1 MNTTESAAARRTIE
15 SAVLERAQH
24 TSKSKAQDTW
34 SFARAERLLGK
45 EYHGRFLI
53 ELLQNAADA
62 WRDAHADGSTCEL
75 IVVIDESPSLIVANR
90 GVPFPPQ
97 IVLESLGQIG
107 LSSKEAGE
115 AIGHKGIGFKS
126 TLEVSAT
133 PEIYSTFTD
142 GEPTLAVRFDAARAR
157 ELILDQT
164 PDWDTWVADQ
174 DEFQQD
180 ALQAIPVL
188 RYPTWVDSAPAVVTE
203 LGSHGYAT
211 VVRLPRSPAFGDTQA
226 WLAKVRDALR
236 DVSDQIL
243 VLLGIFDRVRIE
255 NRVAGTSEDIV
266 VTTEPGDHSN
276 GTTADTV
283 TITRNGVCSSRW
295 VRYQRQYADGAEL
308 ASEVTTAIRLDADD
322 PSRPVHAHG
331 DADSSSPFHLFFPT
345 RIGSGLPFLLHGYFE
360 VDAARTGFFAGS
372 ADQNQAIL
380 DALADLTVHAVG
392 HLANRP
398 DIDLVAL
405 TELVTATPQPEGK
418 LARHFHDRV
427 LAGLDDVDWLP
438 GAPGENT
445 PRAVAPRD
453 LLPANQAVTQALVQ
467 VFPAPYLRERS
478 QREIAHPDLSEQ
490 THRFLTDRRDSSD
503 DLWPALHAVLRPGK
517 DHPWPPDAQADQRFL
532 ALLDLADALRRF
544 NPKQAAELLRGLL
557 GDEEAR
563 LVPVTRPD
571 GQREFVPVPNPESS
585 AAGKRGVS
593 VMARLGAGSDTPLD
607 PPEVLDVEFLA
618 DGLLTDQTRPRA
630 EALGIRPFTVDA
642 VLDRLNIPADALT
655 TDHDRERLVRFLWDL
670 LTRERRSDFSTASS
684 SGNALSFAAHQWFWL
699 QPGRARQDDNARQR
713 QRRERNLAGVPL
725 PARDGTWRPAGRL
738 AFGADW
744 ADWVEAHLSY
754 ADGARRAA
762 ALRRLDRLAPDDGSL
777 LAPPETLLSLLPTAS
792 IPDIPGDEPDEDAN
806 EMDSSVEPTEPL
818 GEVEETEGTE
828 ASDARREP
836 LEQFSFLL
844 RLGCWEV
851 PPVDG
856 HESRRAV
863 SGRMWP
869 WPELRESLAPEEAD
883 AEWNFDVWQW
893 SGTGHRNIT
902 VTEDARMLWPPQR
915 GDHPMRVDTAVALE
929 DGAALYARLTEA
941 SAVCPR
947 CNTPAGNYHRK
958 TQCWTRDGERR
969 PSTLALQL
977 RRQRWLPTTRAGV
990 PVDGH
995 SAEEAWADPRGLDT
1009 HAMRTSPMQHLPL
1022 VDVTGWSTPLR
1033 TLCDLHSLDDAD
1045 PARLLA
1051 LHDELR
1057 MALERGEVDLT
1068 VGTAHQ
1074 SFVGLHRLIYESL
1087 ARQQAADQVPAYF
1100 EVLCELGSRLVH
1112 RRRSDCRHDDG
1123 RYVGYRA
1130 RFAGQVPFVVLAR
1143 DKGNIAK
1150 ALDIPTFEVSVV
1162 RQNDDPGDDITESL
1176 HEELTERIPELLA
1189 VMVHHA
1195 GGTNPLEPTSEA
1207 FRERA
1212 SRLRNLSVRQL
1223 DNLVLTVSIAG
1234 MPGVEETIGDAS
1246 QDESY
1251 LDISKP
1257 GAPVVFH
1264 DFTGDGWR
1272 SRLRRRLAQHLAAVS
1287 DVAGAY
1293 TDTFTLLMTAS
1304 EEERKDLLRSWG
1316 VASEHVHQIR
1326 TQLGIYTDSDRSRA
1340 ANWLRAILAVLGRPE
1355 LGQVE
1360 SLDHARVSTQLEQA
1374 GLSQQD
1380 ADAVAY
1386 GIANDRPGEPDGPV
1400 LRTLAR
1406 HGVNLQELS
1415 EALAAQHE
1423 PRLAIRVAHNR
1434 LKQWLDRHGSRLVA
1448 VLNEK
1453 GLEEDAAKAEVAGM
1467 RAPAD
1472 LDFALDPPPEAYLSP
1487 VLTALIQQGLE
1498 VDTSALVSGA
1508 AITLASLCGWDTTEL
1523 DARVLALYDDEARSA
1538 RLRDLARGWASELR
1552 LLSLLVRV
1560 SGASA
1565 SVVRSEAIHVD
1576 EALGRP
1582 TAPSQL
1588 VPSLEEIVPGAHL
1601 DGLRRSL
1608 EGLLADELPGT
1619 PAERDQIH
1627 QLAEAHGVPVSAA
1640 PAILKILTR
1649 DRSRRVSTYTHQVRA
1664 LVEHDVQPRQ
1674 PAGLTPPP
1682 LRKPKPGHK
1691 HVVPGKVSVDIE
1703 RRKKRAGDEAE
1714 SWAVTAMTRT
1724 LMELEP
1730 PARDQ
1735 AIGEIIDML
1744 EQYGFT
1750 GPATE
1755 RVREHGEAAREHG
1768 LDDEELIDR
1777 LTEFL
1782 WVAAFSDGFGFD
1794 VLGWFTDLEDPS
1806 GGYPMALE
1814 VKSASGSFYFSSGE
1828 WAVAER
1834 MRATDEARAAYAVL
1848 AVHPRRAG
1856 SDAPDGMDLL
1866 LDPVHLCESGQIRRE
1881 DDTYQMRYRL
1891 AR

>member
-1 MNTTESAAARRTIE
+1 VNATEREAARRTVE
-15 SAVLERAQH
+15 SAVLERAH
-24 TSKSKAQDTW
+24 HASKSKAQDTW

-62 WRDAHADGSTCEL
+62 WRDAHANGSTCEL
-75 IVVIDESPSLIVANR
+75 VVVIDASPSLIVANR
-90 GVPFPPQ
+90 GVPFPAQ

-157 ELILDQT
+157 GLILGQT
-164 PDWDTWVADQ
+164 PDWDTWVAEQ
-174 DEFQQD
+174 AEFQQD
-180 ALQAIPVL
+180 PLQAVPVL
-188 RYPTWVDSAPAVVTE
+188 RYPTWVDSAPATVTE
-203 LGSHGYAT
+203 LGSHGYDT
-211 VVRLPRSPAFGDTQA
+211 VVRLPHSPAFGDTQA

-255 NRVAGTSEDIV
+255 DRVAGTSEDIV

-283 TITRNGVCSSRW
+283 AITRNGVCSSRW
-295 VRYQRQYADGAEL
+295 VRYQRQYADVAEL

-322 PSRPVHAHG
+322 PGRPVHAHG
-331 DADSSSPFHLFFPT
+331 DAESSSPFHLFFPT

-360 VDAARTGFFAGS
+360 VDAARTGFFTGS
-372 ADQNQAIL
+372 ADQNQTIL
-380 DALADLTVHAVG
+380 DALADLVVDAVDN
-392 HLANRP
+392 LASRS

-405 TELVTATPQPEGK
+405 TELVIATPSPEAK

-427 LAGLDDVDWLP
+427 LAGLDDVAWLP
-438 GAPGENT
+438 GAAGENA
-445 PRAVAPRD
+445 PCAVAPRD
-453 LLPANQAVTQALVQ
+453 LLPADQAVTQALVR
-467 VFPAPYLRERS
+467 VFPITYLRERS

-490 THRFLTDRRDSSD
+490 AHRFLADRRESSD
-503 DLWPALHAVLRPGK
+503 DLWPALHAALRPGQ
-517 DHPWPPDAQADQRFL
+517 DHHPWPTDAQADQHFL
-532 ALLDLADALRRF
+532 ALLDLAEALRRF
-544 NPKQAAELLRGLL
+544 DPKPAEELLGDLL

-571 GQREFVPVPNPESS
+571 GRRLFVPVPNPEGS

-593 VMARLGAGSDTPLD
+593 VMARLGAGSETPLD

-618 DGLLTDQTRPRA
+618 EGLLTDQTRPRA
-630 EALGIRPFTVDA
+630 ESLGIRPFTVDA
-642 VLDRLNIPADALT
+642 VLDRLNIPDDSPT
-655 TDHDRERLVRFLWDL
+655 TDHNRERLVRFLWDL

-725 PARDGTWRPAGRL
+725 PARDGTWRPAGTL

-754 ADGARRAA
+754 ADGARRAT
-762 ALRRLDRLAPDDGSL
+762 ALRRLDRLAPSDASL
-777 LAPPETLLSLLPTAS
+777 LAPPRTVLALLSTTS
-792 IPDIPGDEPDEDAN
+792 IPDALGGETDEDTDG
-806 EMDSSVEPTEPL
+806 MDSSMKPTEPL
-818 GEVEETEGTE
+818 DYVDEAEGAE

-836 LEQFSFLL
+836 LEQLSFLL

-851 PPVDG
+851 PPVEG
-856 HESRRAV
+856 HESGRAA

-893 SGTGHRNIT
+893 NGTGHRNIT
-902 VTEDARMLWPPQR
+902 VTEDARLLWRPDR
-915 GDHPMRVDTAVALE
+915 GDHQTRVDMAAALA
-929 DGAALYARLTEA
+929 DGAPVYTSLTRA
-941 SAVCPR
+941 SALCPS
-947 CNTPAGNYHRK
+947 CNRHKSTFR
-958 TQCWTRDGERR
+958 TRDGERR

-977 RRQRWLPTTRAGV
+977 RRQRWLPTRRAGV
-990 PVDGH
+990 PTDGH
-995 SAEEAWADPRGLDT
+995 SSDEAWADLRGLDT
-1009 HAMRTSPMQHLPL
+1009 HAMRTSPLQHLPL
-1022 VDVTGWSTPLR
+1022 VDVTGWPTSLR
-1033 TLCDLHSLDDAD
+1033 TLCELHSLDDAD

-1051 LHDELR
+1051 LHEELR
-1057 MALERGEVDLT
+1057 TALERGEVDLT
-1068 VGTAHQ
+1068 TGTAHQ

-1087 ARQQAADQVPAYF
+1087 TRQQGAVRVPADF

-1150 ALDIPTFEVSVV
+1150 ALGIPTFEVSVV
-1162 RQNDDPGDDITESL
+1162 RGDDDPGEDITESL
-1176 HEELTERIPELLA
+1176 REELTERIPELLA

-1212 SRLRNLSVRQL
+1212 SRLRTLRVRQL
-1223 DNLVLTVSIAG
+1223 DNLVLTVSVAG
-1234 MPGVEETIGDAS
+1234 MLGVGETIGDTT

-1251 LDISKP
+1251 LDTSKP
-1257 GAPVVFH
+1257 GDPVVFH

-1272 SRLRRRLAQHLAAVS
+1272 GRLRRRLAQHLAAVS

-1304 EEERKDLLRSWG
+1304 EEEREDLLRSWG
-1316 VASEHVHQIR
+1316 VGSEHVQQIR

-1355 LGQVE
+1355 LGRVE
-1360 SLDHARVSTQLEQA
+1360 SLDHAQVSAQLELA

-1380 ADAVAY
+1380 ADAVAH
-1386 GIANDRPGEPDGPV
+1386 GVTNDRPGDPDGPM

-1434 LKQWLDRHGSRLVA
+1434 LKQWLGRHGSRLVA

-1467 RAPAD
+1467 RALAD
-1472 LDFALDPPPEAYLSP
+1472 LDFALDPLQEEYLSP
-1487 VLTALIQQGLE
+1487 VLTALTQQGLE
-1498 VDTSALVSGA
+1498 VDTPNLVSDA
-1508 AITLASLCGWDTTEL
+1508 ATTLASLCGWDPTEL
-1523 DARVLALYDDEARSA
+1523 DERVLALYDDEARAA

-1552 LLSLLVRV
+1552 LLSLLVRA

-1565 SVVRSEAIHVD
+1565 SVVRSEAVQVD
-1576 EALGRP
+1576 ETLGRP
-1582 TAPSQL
+1582 EAPSQL
-1588 VPSLEEIVPGAHL
+1588 VPKLEALVPGAHL
-1601 DGLRRSL
+1601 LGLRRDL
-1608 EGLLADELPGT
+1608 EGLLVDQLPGT
-1619 PAERDQIH
+1619 PAERDRIH
-1627 QLAEAHGVPVSAA
+1627 RLAEARGVPVSAA
-1640 PAILKILTR
+1640 PAILQILNR
-1649 DRSRRVSTYTHQVRA
+1649 DRSRRVSTYAQQVRA
-1664 LVEHDVQPRQ
+1664 LVEHDMQPRQ

-1682 LRKPKPGHK
+1682 LRQPGTRSK
-1691 HVVPGKVSVDIE
+1691 HVVPGKVSVDVE

-1724 LMELEP
+1724 LMELDP
-1730 PARDQ
+1730 PARDR

-1744 EQYGFT
+1744 ERYGFT

-1755 RVREHGEAAREHG
+1755 RVREHAEAAREPG
-1768 LDDEELIDR
+1768 PDDEELIDR

-1782 WVAAFSDGFGFD
+1782 WVAAFSDQFGFD
-1794 VLGWFTDLEDPS
+1794 VLGWFTDLEEPA
-1806 GGYPMALE
+1806 GGFPMALE

-1856 SDAPDGMDLL
+1856 SDAPEGMDLL
-1866 LDPVHLCESGQIRRE
+1866 IDPIHLCESKQILRE
-1881 DDTYQMRYRL
+1881 DDTYRMRYGL

>member
-1 MNTTESAAARRTIE
+1 MRTSESAAARRTIE
-15 SAVLERAQH
+15 EAVLERAQH

-75 IVVIDESPSLIVANR
+75 VVVIDESPALIVANR
-90 GVPFPPQ
+90 GVPFPAQ

-107 LSSKEAGE
+107 LSPKEAGE

-133 PEIYSTFTD
+133 PEIYSTFFE

-157 ELILDQT
+157 ELILEQT

-180 ALQAIPVL
+180 CLQAVPVL
-188 RYPTWVDSAPAVVTE
+188 RYPTWVDSPPAAVTE
-203 LGSHGYAT
+203 LGSHGYDT
-211 VVRLPRSPAFGDTQA
+211 VVRLPHSPALGDTQV
-226 WLAKVRDALR
+226 WLAKVRDALG

-255 NRVAGTSEDIV
+255 NRVAGTAEDIL

-276 GTTADTV
+276 DTTADTV

-295 VRYQRQYADGAEL
+295 VRYHRQYADGAEL
-308 ASEVTTAIRLDADD
+308 ASEVATAIRLDADD
-322 PSRPVHAHG
+322 SARPVHAHG
-331 DADSSSPFHLFFPT
+331 DVESSSPFHLFFPT

-372 ADQNQAIL
+372 AEHNRAIL
-380 DALADLTVHAVG
+380 DALADLVVHAVG
-392 HLANRP
+392 NLASRP

-405 TELVTATPQPEGK
+405 TELITATPAPEAK

-427 LAGLDDVDWLP
+427 LAGLDDVAWLP
-438 GAPGENT
+438 GAPGENA
-445 PRAVAPRD
+445 PHAVAPRD
-453 LLPANQAVTQALVQ
+453 LLPANQAVTQALLR
-467 VFPAPYLRERS
+467 VFPASYLRERS

-490 THRFLTDRRDSSD
+490 THRFLADRRESAD
-503 DLWPALHAVLRPGK
+503 DLWPALHVVLRPGQ
-517 DHPWPPDAQADQRFL
+517 DHPWPTYAQADQHFL

-544 NPKQAAELLRGLL
+544 DPKPADELLRELL

-563 LVPVTRPD
+563 LVPVARPD
-571 GQREFVPVPNPESS
+571 GRREFVPVPNPEGS

-593 VMARLGAGSDTPLD
+593 VMARLGASGDTPLD

-618 DGLLTDQTRPRA
+618 EGLLTDQTRPRA

-642 VLDRLNIPADALT
+642 VLDRLNIPDDALT

-684 SGNALSFAAHQWFWL
+684 SNNSLTFGTHQWFWL
-699 QPGRARQDDNARQR
+699 QPGRARQDENARQR

-725 PARDGTWRPAGRL
+725 PARDGTWQPAGTL

-744 ADWVEAHLSY
+744 ANWVEAHLSY
-754 ADGARRAA
+754 ADGARRAT
-762 ALRRLDRLAPDDGSL
+762 ALRRLHRLAPSDASL
-777 LAPPETLLSLLPTAS
+777 LAPPEAVLSLLPTTS
-792 IPDIPGDEPDEDAN
+792 IPDTLSYETDEDTD
-806 EMDSSVEPTEPL
+806 EIDSSAEPTEPL
-818 GEVEETEGTE
+818 GDVDEAQETES
-828 ASDARREP
+828 SDARREP
-836 LEQFSFLL
+836 LEQFAFLL

-851 PPVDG
+851 PPLEG
-856 HESRRAV
+856 HESGRAV
-863 SGRMWP
+863 SDRTWP

-893 SGTGHRNIT
+893 SGTGHCNIT
-902 VTEDARMLWPPQR
+902 VTEDARLLWRPER
-915 GDHPMRVDTAVALE
+915 GDHQTRVDMSAALA
-929 DGAALYARLTEA
+929 DGAPVYTSLTQA
-941 SAVCPR
+941 SALCPS
-947 CNTPAGNYHRK
+947 CTTDQGNRHRG
-958 TQCWTRDGERR
+958 TYRTRDGERR

-995 SAEEAWADPRGLDT
+995 SSDQAWADLRGLDT
-1009 HAMRTSPMQHLPL
+1009 HAMRTSPLQHLPL

-1045 PARLLA
+1045 PSRLLS
-1051 LHDELR
+1051 LHDDLR
-1057 MALERGEVDLT
+1057 SALERGEVDLT
-1068 VGTAHQ
+1068 TGTAHQ

-1087 ARQQAADQVPAYF
+1087 ARQQSADQVPAHF

-1112 RRRSDCRHDDG
+1112 RHRSDCRHDDG

-1162 RQNDDPGDDITESL
+1162 RRDNDPGEDITESL

-1212 SRLRNLSVRQL
+1212 SRLRQLRVRQL
-1223 DNLVLTVSIAG
+1223 DNLVLSVSVAG
-1234 MPGVEETIGDAS
+1234 MPGVEETIGDTA

-1251 LDISKP
+1251 LDTSKP

-1272 SRLRRRLAQHLAAVS
+1272 GRLRRRLAQHLAAVS

-1304 EEERKDLLRSWG
+1304 EEEREDLLRSWG
-1316 VASEHVHQIR
+1316 VASEHVQQIR
-1326 TQLGIYTDSDRSRA
+1326 TQLGIFTDSDRSRA
-1340 ANWLRAILAVLGRPE
+1340 ANWLRAILAVLGRRE
-1355 LGQVE
+1355 LGQAE
-1360 SLDHARVSTQLEQA
+1360 SLDHAQVSAQLSQA

-1380 ADAVAY
+1380 ADAVAH
-1386 GIANDRPGEPDGPV
+1386 GITNERPGDPDGPV

-1406 HGVNLQELS
+1406 LEVNLQELS
-1415 EALAAQHE
+1415 DALAAQHE
-1423 PRLAIRVAHNR
+1423 PRLAIRVAHDR
-1434 LKQWLDRHGSRLVA
+1434 LKQWLDRHDSRLVA

-1453 GLEEDAAKAEVAGM
+1453 GLAEGAAKSEVSGM
-1467 RAPAD
+1467 RTPAD
-1472 LDFALDPPPEAYLSP
+1472 LDFALDPPPEEYLSP

-1498 VDTSALVSGA
+1498 VDATALVCDA
-1508 AITLASLCGWDTTEL
+1508 ATTLASLCGWDPSEL
-1523 DARVLALYDDEARSA
+1523 DERVLSLYDDEARAA
-1538 RLRDLARGWASELR
+1538 RLRDLARGWAGELR
-1552 LLSLLVRV
+1552 LLSLLVRA

-1565 SVVRSEAIHVD
+1565 SVVRSEAVQID
-1576 EALGRP
+1576 ETLGRP
-1582 TAPSQL
+1582 EAPSHL
-1588 VPSLEEIVPGAHL
+1588 VPRLEELVPGTHL
-1601 DGLRRSL
+1601 AGLRSNL
-1608 EGLLADELPGT
+1608 EALLGDDLPGT
-1619 PAERDQIH
+1619 PAERGQIH
-1627 QLAEAHGVPVSAA
+1627 SLAGAYGVPVSTA
-1640 PAILKILTR
+1640 PAILTILTR

-1674 PAGLTPPP
+1674 PARLTPPP
-1682 LRKPKPGHK
+1682 PRKPRLGHK
-1691 HVVPGKVSVDIE
+1691 HVAPGKVSVDIE

-1724 LMELEP
+1724 FMELEP
-1730 PARDQ
+1730 PARDR

-1744 EQYGFT
+1744 ERYGFT

-1755 RVREHGEAAREHG
+1755 RVRAHGEGAREPGH
-1768 LDDEELIDR
+1768 DEEELIDR

-1794 VLGWFTDLEDPS
+1794 VLGWFADPEDPA
-1806 GGYPMALE
+1806 GGHPMALE
-1814 VKSASGSFYFSSGE
+1814 VKSASGSFFLSSGE

-1834 MRATDEARAAYAVL
+1834 MRANDEARAAYAVL

-1866 LDPVHLCESGQIRRE
+1866 IDPVQLCESGQIRRE
-1881 DDTYQMRYRL
+1881 DDTYRMRY
-1891 AR
+1891 

>member
-1 MNTTESAAARRTIE
+1 MQSEPPSSAAARETIE
-15 SAVLERAQH
+15 SAVLERARH
-24 TSKSKAQDTW
+24 NSKSKAQDTW

-62 WRDAHADGSTCEL
+62 WRDADANGSTCEL
-75 IVVIDESPSLIVANR
+75 VVVIDESPSLIVANR
-90 GVPFPPQ
+90 GVPFPAE

-126 TLEVSAT
+126 TLEASAT
-133 PEIYSTFTD
+133 PEIYSAFAD

-157 ELILDQT
+157 ELIRDQT
-164 PDWDTWVADQ
+164 PDWDTWVAGQ

-180 ALQAIPVL
+180 ALRAVPVL
-188 RYPTWVDSAPAVVTE
+188 RYPTWVDAAPAAVTE
-203 LGSHGYAT
+203 LGSHGYDT
-211 VVRLPRSPAFGDTQA
+211 VVRLPHSRAFGDTQA
-226 WLAKVRDALR
+226 WLAKVREALR

-255 NRVAGTSEDIV
+255 NRVAGTSEEVV
-266 VTTEPGDHSN
+266 VTTEPGDQSD

-283 TITRNGVCSSRW
+283 IVTRNGVCSSRW
-295 VRYQRQYADGAEL
+295 MRYQRQYAEGAEL
-308 ASEVTTAIRLDADD
+308 ASEVTTAIRLDAND

-331 DADSSSPFHLFFPT
+331 DAESSSPFHLFFPT

-380 DALADLTVHAVG
+380 DALADLVVHAIG
-392 HLANRP
+392 DIASRP
-398 DIDLVAL
+398 DTDLVAL
-405 TELVTATPQPEGK
+405 TELVTATPPPEAK
-418 LARHFHDRV
+418 LARHFHDHV
-427 LAGLDDVDWLP
+427 LAGLDDAAWLP

-453 LLPANQAVTQALVQ
+453 LLPADQSVTRALVR
-467 VFPAPYLRERS
+467 VFPTAYLRERS
-478 QREIAHPDLSEQ
+478 QLEIAHPDLSEQ
-490 THRFLTDRRDSSD
+490 THRFLANRRESSD
-503 DLWPALHAVLRPGK
+503 DLWPALRAVLRPGQ
-517 DHPWPPDAQADQRFL
+517 DHPWPPDTQADQRFL
-532 ALLDLADALRRF
+532 ALLDLTDTLRRF
-544 NPKQAAELLRGLL
+544 DPKQGAELLSGLL

-563 LVPVTRPD
+563 LVPVARPE
-571 GQREFVPVPNPESS
+571 GRREFVPVPNPEGS

-593 VMARLGAGSDTPLD
+593 VMARLGAGRDTPLD

-618 DGLLTDQTRPRA
+618 EGLLTDHTRERA

-642 VLDRLNIPADALT
+642 VLDRLNIHEDAPT

-670 LTRERRSDFSTASS
+670 LVRERRSDFSTASS
-684 SGNALSFAAHQWFWL
+684 SGKALSFAAHQWFWL
-699 QPGRARQDDNARQR
+699 QPGRARQDENARQR

-725 PARDGTWRPAGRL
+725 PARDGTWRSAGRL

-777 LAPPETLLSLLPTAS
+777 LAPPETVLSLLPTAS
-792 IPDIPGDEPDEDAN
+792 IPDILSDQTD

-818 GEVEETEGTE
+818 GEVDETEGTE

-851 PPVDG
+851 PPVEG
-856 HESRRAV
+856 HESGRAA

-869 WPELRESLAPEEAD
+869 WPELRESLAPEEAY

-902 VTEDARMLWPPQR
+902 VTEDARLLWRPDR
-915 GDHPMRVDTAVALE
+915 GEHQTRVDMAAALA
-929 DGAALYARLTEA
+929 DGAPVYSSMAQA
-941 SAVCPR
+941 SALCPS
-947 CNTPAGNYHRK
+947 CTTQQGNRHRSTYR
-958 TQCWTRDGERR
+958 TQDGERR

-977 RRQRWLPTTRAGV
+977 RRQRWLPTTRASV
-990 PVDGH
+990 PSDGH
-995 SAEEAWADPRGLDT
+995 SSDEAWADLRGLDT
-1009 HAMRTSPMQHLPL
+1009 HAMRTSPLQHLPL
-1022 VDVTGWSTPLR
+1022 VDITGWPESLR
-1033 TLCDLHSLDDAD
+1033 TLCELHDLDDAN
-1045 PARLLA
+1045 PARLLK

-1057 MALERGEVDLT
+1057 TTLERGEADLT
-1068 VGTAHQ
+1068 TGTAHQ

-1087 ARQQAADQVPAYF
+1087 ARQQGADPLPTDF
-1100 EVLCELGSRLVH
+1100 EVLSELGSRLVH

-1150 ALDIPTFEVSVV
+1150 ALGIPTFEVSVV
-1162 RQNDDPGDDITESL
+1162 RRDDDPGEDITESL
-1176 HEELTERIPELLA
+1176 QEELTERIPELLA

-1223 DNLVLTVSIAG
+1223 NNLVLTVSVAG
-1234 MPGVEETIGDAS
+1234 MPGVEETIGDTT

-1251 LDISKP
+1251 LDTSIP

-1272 SRLRRRLAQHLAAVS
+1272 GRLRRRLAQHLAAVS

-1304 EEERKDLLRSWG
+1304 EEEREDLLRSWG
-1316 VASEHVHQIR
+1316 VAPEHVQQIR
-1326 TQLGIYTDSDRSRA
+1326 TQLGIYTDSDRSRT
-1340 ANWLRAILAVLGRPE
+1340 ANWLRAILAVLGRPD

-1360 SLDHARVSTQLEQA
+1360 SLDHAQVSAQLERA
-1374 GLSQQD
+1374 GLTSLD
-1380 ADAVAY
+1380 ADAVAH
-1386 GIANDRPGEPDGPV
+1386 GISNDRPADPEGSV
-1400 LRTLAR
+1400 LRALAR

-1415 EALAAQHE
+1415 ETLAMQHE
-1423 PRLAIRVAHNR
+1423 PRLAIRVAQNR

-1453 GLEEDAAKAEVAGM
+1453 GLEEETAKAEVAAM

-1472 LDFALDPPPEAYLSP
+1472 LDFALDPPLEECLSP
-1487 VLTALIQQGLE
+1487 VLTALTQQGVD
-1498 VDTSALVSGA
+1498 VDTPALVSDA
-1508 AITLASLCGWDTTEL
+1508 ATTLACLCGWDPTEL
-1523 DARVLALYDDEARSA
+1523 DERVLALYDDEARA
-1538 RLRDLARGWASELR
+1538 TRLRELARGWASELR
-1552 LLSLLVRV
+1552 LLSLLVRAG
-1560 SGASA
+1560 GASA
-1565 SVVRSEAIHVD
+1565 SVVRSEAVQVD
-1576 EALGRP
+1576 ETLGRP
-1582 TAPSQL
+1582 EAPSQL
-1588 VPSLEEIVPGAHL
+1588 IPILEELIPGPQL
-1601 DGLRRSL
+1601 VGLRRNL

-1627 QLAEAHGVPVSAA
+1627 RLAEAQGVPVSAA
-1640 PAILKILTR
+1640 PAILKILTQ
-1649 DRSRRVSTYTHQVRA
+1649 DRSRRVARYTHQVRA

-1682 LRKPKPGHK
+1682 PRKPRSGHK
-1691 HVVPGKVSVDIE
+1691 HVLPGKVSVDIE

-1724 LMELEP
+1724 LTELEP
-1730 PARDQ
+1730 PLRDR
-1735 AIGEIIDML
+1735 AISEISGML

-1755 RVREHGEAAREHG
+1755 RVREHGEAAREPG

-1794 VLGWFTDLEDPS
+1794 VLGWFTDLESPA

-1814 VKSASGSFYFSSGE
+1814 VKSASGSFYFSSAE

-1834 MRATDEARAAYAVL
+1834 MRATDDTRPAYAVL

-1856 SDAPDGMDLL
+1856 SDAPGAMDLL
-1866 LDPVHLCESGQIRRE
+1866 IDPVHLCESEQIQRE
-1881 DDTYQMRYRL
+1881 DDTYRMRYRL